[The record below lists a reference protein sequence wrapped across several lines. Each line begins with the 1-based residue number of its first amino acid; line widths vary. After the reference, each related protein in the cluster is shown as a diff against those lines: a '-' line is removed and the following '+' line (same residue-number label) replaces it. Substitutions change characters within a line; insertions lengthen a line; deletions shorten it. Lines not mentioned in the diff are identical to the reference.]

1 MGSFKGHAL
10 PGTLFFV
17 VGVWHIWAS
26 IVRYVRNPKTFRVR
40 AWNPVPGFDGRLKY
54 LELYVVAIGAFIDLC
69 VEFLYSTHLKII
81 VGGVLNP
88 SHMNDFEHSGMLL
101 MFFIY
106 GVVALLSEKTRFLP
120 LQQGILCFLAAMAFS
135 AEYLLFSFHST
146 SHKGLEGYYHTLLVF
161 QIGLCILSSIA
172 GALLPNNFPA
182 DLCNGIALALQGIWF
197 YQTAFV
203 LYGPMIPDGC
213 KIKDNKIMCNSVDSE
228 IRGELLANFQLFV
241 AILAVLVGTVAA
253 YVFAAS
259 RYANSEVNDL
269 HTIQDGLD
277 QN

>member
-1 MGSFKGHAL
+1 MLEYALTFKEQNLNLIATSLSCILICLADHTPL
-10 PGTLFFV
+10 RFF
-17 VGVWHIWAS
+17 
-26 IVRYVRNPKTFRVR
+26 
-40 AWNPVPGFDGRLKY
+40 
-54 LELYVVAIGAFIDLC
+54 
-69 VEFLYSTHLKII
+69 FLH
-81 VGGVLNP
+81 
-88 SHMNDFEHSGMLL
+88 
-101 MFFIY
+101 
-106 GVVALLSEKTRFLP
+106 RFLP
-120 LQQGILCFLAAMAFS
+120 LQEGILCFLAAMAFS

-203 LYGPMIPDGC
+203 LYGPMLPDGC